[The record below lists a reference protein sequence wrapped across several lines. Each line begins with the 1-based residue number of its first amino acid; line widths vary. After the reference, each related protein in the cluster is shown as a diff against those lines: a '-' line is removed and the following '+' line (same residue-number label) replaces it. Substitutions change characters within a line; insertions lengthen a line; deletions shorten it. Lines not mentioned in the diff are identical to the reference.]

1 MHMLVHQLFYNYIL
15 FVSRLESLEMSL
27 ANVTHERDSLSD
39 DKAALQH
46 TVHDLETEL
55 TKYAITSH
63 VAHILLMLSCYDGT
77 QHCEGAA
84 C

>member
-1 MHMLVHQLFYNYIL
+1 MHMLVHRLFYNYFL
-15 FVSRLESLEMSL
+15 FVSRLESLEISL
-27 ANVTHERDSLSD
+27 ASVTHERDTLSG
-39 DKAALQH
+39 DKVALQH

-63 VAHILLMLSCYDGT
+63 VAHTLLMLFCYDGT